1 MIVTRP
7 NISRLSIQHG
17 PAQQQVYVGAL
28 VGISVGAFPL
38 DWIKP
43 VPQVNVVPMRGKP
56 GTVDAPKVLRVAIP
70 ANDNMTPTG

>member
-1 MIVTRP
+1 
-7 NISRLSIQHG
+7 
-17 PAQQQVYVGAL
+17 

-56 GTVDAPKVLRVAIP
+56 GTADAPKVLRVAIP